1 MNHLE
6 IIKQPIQAAFQQFE
20 AQYANTLKNGNPL
33 LNQVVAHV
41 LSRKGKQ
48 IRPILVLLSAEV
60 SGGVTPETLSAA
72 VSLELLHTATLIH
85 DDVVDETLERRGMKS
100 VNAVWNNKVAVLSGD
115 YFLSKALSEI
125 AQTRNFEIMSVI
137 SQLGE
142 KLSNGELL
150 QLDAVRKNEVNEA
163 LYFDI
168 IRKKTAV
175 LFAACC
181 KSGVLSVPDI
191 SAEMIEKITGFGEIL
206 GVCFQLKDDIFD
218 YLPASRTEIGKPT
231 GNDIRE
237 GKITLPLI
245 YAINNAPAEQ
255 RETFLQIIKN
265 ADFNEENVQTLYT
278 YAIENG
284 GIDYAKAKM
293 QELKT
298 TANALL
304 ADLPD
309 TPAKNALLACCE
321 YVVERNK

>member
-1 MNHLE
+1 MNNLE
-6 IIKQPIQAAFQQFE
+6 TIKQPVHIALQQFE
-20 AQYANTLKNGNPL
+20 AQYADTLKSDNPL
-33 LNQVVAHV
+33 LNQVVGHV

-60 SGGVTPETLSAA
+60 LGGIMSETLSSA
-72 VSLELLHTATLIH
+72 VSLELLHMATLIH

-115 YFLSKALSEI
+115 YFLSKSLNEI
-125 AQTRNFEIMSVI
+125 AKTRNFAIMSVI
-137 SQLGE
+137 STLGE

-150 QLDAVRKNEVNEA
+150 QLDAVRQSQISEE

-168 IRKKTAV
+168 IKKKTAV

-181 KSGVLSVPDI
+181 EAGALSVPNVNV
-191 SAEMIEKITGFGEIL
+191 EMVEKLTKFGELL

-218 YLPASRTEIGKPT
+218 YFPSTEIGKPT
-231 GNDIRE
+231 GNDIGE

-245 YAINNAPAEQ
+245 YAINNAPTAV
-255 RETFLQIIKN
+255 RENILQIIKN
-265 ADFNEENVQTLYT
+265 ADFSEKNVQKLYAF
-278 YAIENG
+278 AIENG
-284 GIDYAKAKM
+284 GIGYAKTKM
-293 QELKT
+293 QELKL

-309 TPAKNALLACCE
+309 SPAKNALLACAE
-321 YVVERNK
+321 YVVERSR